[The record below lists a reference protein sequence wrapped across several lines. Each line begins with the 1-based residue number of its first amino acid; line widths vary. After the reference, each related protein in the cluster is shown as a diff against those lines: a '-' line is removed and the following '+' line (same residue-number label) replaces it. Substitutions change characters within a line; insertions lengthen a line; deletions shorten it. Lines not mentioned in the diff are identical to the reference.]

1 MSDGQGMAVSA
12 RTRVR
17 RVPQRAI
24 YDRATIE
31 AILDEA
37 IVGHLGLV
45 EDGCPIVTPTLVARV
60 GAAVYVHGSAAS
72 RTLGAL
78 RGGVPACLTVT
89 LVDGLVLARSAFH
102 HSVNYRSVVLYADA
116 ESIEE
121 REEKLVA
128 LKAFTNKLVAGRWDD
143 VRQPSVQELKATT
156 VLRLPLTDASAKAR
170 SGPPED
176 EEGDYA
182 LDAWAGVLPMRLERL
197 APKPDPLLRPGIEQP
212 AYLAPPRS

>member
-1 MSDGQGMAVSA
+1 MSDGHGMAVSA

-24 YDRATIE
+24 YDRAAIE

-45 EDGCPIVTPTLVARV
+45 EDGYPVVTPTLVARV
-60 GAAVYVHGSAAS
+60 GDAVYVHGSAAS
-72 RTLGAL
+72 RTLRAL

-116 ESIEE
+116 ESIEK

-143 VRQPSVQELKATT
+143 VRPPSAQELKATM

-182 LDAWAGVLPMRLERL
+182 LDAWAGVLPMQLERL
-197 APKPDPLLRPGIEQP
+197 APKPDPLLRLGIEQP
-212 AYLAPPRS
+212 AYLTPPRS